1 MLNNFSNTVGLP
13 VLRIDMSEE
22 AVREQL
28 HEMHNYLW
36 QLQEWLDWKL
46 RHLEV
51 EDFTEDALARLI
63 PTEKAKTESV
73 KVLKPAFT
81 GDAKVFNVKL
91 PRLNNIFLMAC
102 GYTSTYICGLVTTQD
117 TGAVGFTQLA
127 VSGGQT
133 CSVTR
138 SGEIVTLTFGIIPYA
153 QPRLLQIG
161 GTQTV

>member
-46 RHLEV
+46 RHLEA
-51 EDFTEDALARLI
+51 EDFTDEALGKLMK
-63 PTEKAKTESV
+63 TEKDETESV

>member
-28 HEMHNYLW
+28 HEMHNYLY
-36 QLQEWLDWKL
+36 QLQEWLNWKL

-63 PTEKAKTESV
+63 PTEKV
-73 KVLKPAFT
+73 KVLKPEFT

-91 PRLNNIFLMAC
+91 PRLNNIFLMAS

-117 TGAVGFTQLA
+117 TGDVGFTQLA

>member
-13 VLRIDMSEE
+13 VLRTDMSEE

-28 HEMHNYLW
+28 HEMHNYLF

-46 RHLEV
+46 RNLEV
-51 EDFTEDALARLI
+51 EDFTDEALGKLI
-63 PTEKAKTESV
+63 PKEKTETERV
-73 KVLKPAFT
+73 TVLKPKFT
-81 GDAKVFNVKL
+81 GDEKVFNVNL

-117 TGAVGFTQLA
+117 IGAVGFTQLA
-127 VSGGQT
+127 ASGGQT

-138 SGEIVTLTFGIIPYA
+138 SGGIVTLTFGIIPYA